1 MTYIVWRS
9 NIIYFVVQ
17 FLAIYAHNGKPP
29 EMHIDLDTNA
39 KLVDDVHEVLVKRH
53 LILHLLLS

>member
-29 EMHIDLDTNA
+29 EMHIDLDINA
-39 KLVDDVHEVLVKRH
+39 N
-53 LILHLLLS
+53 S